1 MPKERYG
8 MGRSLAEDVREI
20 GKHLGISKRNP
31 ASIGSKNPKNREA
44 LEAAGELESGIGIR
58 RDNKVRN
65 K

>member
-8 MGRSLAEDVREI
+8 QGRSLADDVREI
-20 GKHLGISKRNP
+20 GRHLGLKKRNP
-31 ASIGSKNPKNREA
+31 ASMGSKNSKNREA
-44 LEAAGELESGIGIR
+44 LEASGELESGIGER